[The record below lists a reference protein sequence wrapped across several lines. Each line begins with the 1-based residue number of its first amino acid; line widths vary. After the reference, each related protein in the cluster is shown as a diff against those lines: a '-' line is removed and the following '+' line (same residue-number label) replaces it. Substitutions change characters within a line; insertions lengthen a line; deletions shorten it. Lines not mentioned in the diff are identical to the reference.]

1 MEGQFR
7 MHQNRF
13 FLEVSQLT
21 FFPNVTCRHDYFHQI
36 WSRKVFSE
44 PKNVIFW
51 YFQVMLEKVMLEK
64 SHVGKTQNRFF
75 PFCDFGRFRRH
86 RAFWLVHISKIYKKN
101 VWHSFYRRK
110 MLRFVNQIRE
120 KPNVLRLWSDQRK
133 AKSVWTQQVELLNWD
148 F

>member
-75 PFCDFGRFRRH
+75 PFCDFEFFQHAQFSNMHKIFQHAPKIFQHDFPTWPHPSWARIQVSIF
-86 RAFWLVHISKIYKKN
+86 AFIDIGISPQMSFPSPLYLSWYK
-101 VWHSFYRRK
+101 VVR
-110 MLRFVNQIRE
+110 
-120 KPNVLRLWSDQRK
+120 
-133 AKSVWTQQVELLNWD
+133 
-148 F
+148 